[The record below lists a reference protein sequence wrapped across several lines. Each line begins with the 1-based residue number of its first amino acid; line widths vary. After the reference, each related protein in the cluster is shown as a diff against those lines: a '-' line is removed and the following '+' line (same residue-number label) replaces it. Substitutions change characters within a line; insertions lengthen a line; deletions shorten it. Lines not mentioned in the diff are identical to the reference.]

1 MASEESKD
9 LAGLELDDLT
19 EEQKRDRQL
28 TIALKKSTRLD
39 KQTNDVLQSVQTF
52 LDNDG
57 DLSRNLMIPSGTLT
71 KRSESKQ
78 GANNAQVN

>member
-57 DLSRNLMIPSGTLT
+57 GLSRNLMIPSGTLT

-78 GANNAQVN
+78 GANNAQVK

>member
-9 LAGLELDDLT
+9 LAGLKLDELT

-52 LDNDG
+52 LDDDG

-78 GANNAQVN
+78 GA